1 MRRSLARIE
10 SHFLLAHL
18 FAVLIVL
25 SISFPLKAS
34 GALASQETSGERT
47 FTLSFS
53 VTHHATESQFQQF
66 ATEEGYIEMQVVL
79 LDSQGE
85 RAQYPTYLI
94 AIKGIGDERP
104 VLEDAFHAPDGN
116 LTLVL
121 IPDEGETRVFGAHDD
136 FIQAWVAD
144 DSGSIKVLGSE
155 VRQDGWYDISIQ
167 LIGIDSIRNL
177 LPPDQSPTLN
187 LGWGQEDV
195 SEQVSFSLREDQPR
209 TPPVPQEPIVGLRTD
224 KELYEVGDAVEISA
238 NVGPET
244 ARFIREGNG
253 TVGIRVNSG
262 DPPGIFVLMDD
273 ITNVTED
280 GDVVYSFQMKGIGA
294 AQSGIF
300 NVQLLS
306 PSNSANTRYNYTYT
320 QEKAVASNP
329 MIIDWGGDGEP
340 WLYGLDIVDKRYGAD
355 PLDIEAQRL
364 EYSFSREIKYKII
377 PEDSAAIVNMTAY
390 HLKVGNDSVLGAW
403 IELGL
408 DPQEE
413 GTLIIDIPIDVV
425 QPNPLKLRGFEARLL
440 NGSAPFD
447 ITPNVGSASSEL
459 LYYNEV
465 QHVIAI
471 HFTPEQRF
479 FSVRGMTAEPVS
491 ESLLE
496 AYAVP
501 EFSHIV
507 MISATVLVLVMVM
520 RFGYKGSIWPS
531 SVR

>member
-1 MRRSLARIE
+1 VKSRKA
-10 SHFLLAHL
+10 LAHL
-18 FAVLIVL
+18 VAAFIILGAS
-25 SISFPLKAS
+25 SILNAKSAS
-34 GALASQETSGERT
+34 GQEG
-47 FTLSFS
+47 
-53 VTHHATESQFQQF
+53 
-66 ATEEGYIEMQVVL
+66 G
-79 LDSQGE
+79 
-85 RAQYPTYLI
+85 
-94 AIKGIGDERP
+94 
-104 VLEDAFHAPDGN
+104 
-116 LTLVL
+116 
-121 IPDEGETRVFGAHDD
+121 
-136 FIQAWVAD
+136 QAA
-144 DSGSIKVLGSE
+144 
-155 VRQDGWYDISIQ
+155 
-167 LIGIDSIRNL
+167 
-177 LPPDQSPTLN
+177 
-187 LGWGQEDV
+187 
-195 SEQVSFSLREDQPR
+195 
-209 TPPVPQEPIVGLRTD
+209 PQEPIVGLKTD
-224 KELYEVGDAVEISA
+224 KELYEAGDTVVVTA
-238 NVGPET
+238 NVGQET
-244 ARFIREGNG
+244 ARFIKEGNG
-253 TVGIRVNSG
+253 TVGIRVHAIE
-262 DPPGIFVLMDD
+262 PPGIFALMDD
-273 ITNVTED
+273 VSDVTES
-280 GDVVYSFQMKGIGA
+280 GDFVYSFEMKGIGA

-300 NVQLLS
+300 SVQLLS
-306 PSNSANTRYNYTYT
+306 PGNSANTRYNYTYT

-329 MIIDWGGDGEP
+329 MVIDWGGDGEP

-377 PEDSAAIVNMTAY
+377 PEGSAAIVNMTAY

-447 ITPNVGSASSEL
+447 ITPNMGSARSEL

-479 FSVRGMTAEPVS
+479 FSVLGMTAEPVS

-507 MISATVLVLVMVM
+507 MISAAVLVLVMAM
-520 RFGYKGSIWPS
+520 RFGYKGLTWPS
-531 SVR
+531 NVR